1 MGKKGLFITVTFAFH
16 VNIKESREKTPNIFV
31 LRSWLLVIRW
41 LLFDFHSR
49 YIYTKYSRLD
59 RLTIRFRM
67 ILNGSPTVK
76 LSLPLK
82 LKNQVKYV

>member
-16 VNIKESREKTPNIFV
+16 VNIKESREKTPDIFV

-49 YIYTKYSRLD
+49 YIYQIFT
-59 RLTIRFRM
+59 FRPSHDSFSYDSEWKP
-67 ILNGSPTVK
+67 NGEAFSPSQAK
-76 LSLPLK
+76 KSG
-82 LKNQVKYV
+82 